1 MPKPPKKRHWA
12 FILYPE
18 SAPSDWKDTLEKTG
32 LKIAISP
39 VHDKDV
45 TKDGE
50 LKKAHHHII
59 VSYNGPVTY
68 NNVKNLTDS
77 LNQPIPQIVEN
88 IGGYYRYLYH
98 DEEQNKASYSE
109 DDVILMNGFKK
120 PSKICNGAEYDET
133 MIQLIKYIKEHEISE
148 FSDLCDC
155 LIEDGLFDLL
165 MQLRS
170 FSYFYSKILDSIRY
184 KDTNKDEVYKN
195 ES

>member
-1 MPKPPKKRHWA
+1 MTKPPKKRHWA

-18 SAPSDWKDTLEKTG
+18 SAPSDWKDTLERTG

-77 LNQPIPQIVEN
+77 LKQPIPQIVEN
-88 IGGYYRYLYH
+88 IDGYYRYLYH

-120 PSKICNGAEYDET
+120 PLKVCNGAEYDET

-155 LIEDGLFDLL
+155 LLEDGLFDLL

-170 FSYFYSKILDSIRY
+170 YSYFYSKILDSIRY
-184 KDTNKDEVYKN
+184 KDTNKGEVYKN